1 VEAVRYVALAAAIRL
16 LLFVSVAFAIVEQVK
31 KLIREVK
38 TNNKFTEKWTFAMN
52 DLFWITHHYDDV
64 SL

>member
-38 TNNKFTEKWTFAMN
+38 TNNKFTEK
-52 DLFWITHHYDDV
+52 
-64 SL
+64 